1 MGKLH
6 GRQLNANMCVS
17 TAQVLTRMSAA
28 SLPIEI
34 TGCQFK
40 FAAASYIGVHI
51 CMVCASNESACTDHV
66 HCTTDNL
73 YMAGIARQ
81 KNLKMPKY
89 FYAVR
94 VGRERGVYNSW

>member
-6 GRQLNANMCVS
+6 GRQLTANMCVS

-34 TGCQFK
+34 TAYQFK
-40 FAAASYIGVHI
+40 FAAASYIGVH
-51 CMVCASNESACTDHV
+51 MVCASNESACTDHV
-66 HCTTDNL
+66 HCTTGNP

-81 KNLKMPKY
+81 KSLRMPKY